1 MYCSWTQKR
10 ELVYYE
16 NPYNVITNSP
26 GFDSHIKKLKKSV
39 DLEKLEE
46 FNSSKDL
53 PGGYDPFSRFIKA
66 FYLTRMNEKANNS
79 NEAFSYFYNI
89 MGAMVMPMGFVR
101 NKTYNET
108 TYTRYICSYDTKDKL
123 LTVKS
128 HLNPTVHQL
137 GFEDLEDVDRR
148 QAFFIDSDFAT
159 QKLK

>member
-1 MYCSWTQKR
+1 
-10 ELVYYE
+10 
-16 NPYNVITNSP
+16 
-26 GFDSHIKKLKKSV
+26 
-39 DLEKLEE
+39 
-46 FNSSKDL
+46 
-53 PGGYDPFSRFIKA
+53 
-66 FYLTRMNEKANNS
+66 MNEKANNS